1 MIIEI
6 KNKML
11 QDPVWTVN
19 KNTATLTLDTDESF
33 PELLEEYGLSE
44 GDVINQYSDD
54 GAQIGQFTV
63 ISMGAIETPQNE
75 IDQAIIRYN
84 IALIGKNAQEAIEK
98 NMSETDDAILEIA
111 SMISEIES
119 ENKLIMQNFTQ
130 EQERVLNDF
139 GKEREAE
146 LKDFIQEQKT
156 FQSRVESDLST
167 ENERINSIQNSINAH
182 NQMFE
187 QIQKL
192 VNTFA
197 DRIAV
202 IENRLNGG

>member
-63 ISMGAIETPQNE
+63 VSMGAIETPQNE

-167 ENERINSIQNSINAH
+167 ENERINTIQNSINAH

-187 QIQKL
+187 QIQNL